1 MIEAIASL
9 TVLGIVLGT
18 LLGLAARYLKTEGNP
33 LAEEIEEMM
42 PGTQCGQCGFPG
54 CAPAAEALAVGEA
67 EVTLC
72 PPGGR
77 ALASDLADKLGV
89 DINLSDMAEKE
100 LTIAYVNEDECI
112 GCARCFQVCH
122 VDALVGAPKQM
133 YTVISAICDG
143 CDKCA
148 EVCPT
153 DCIDMNPVAPT
164 VNTWYWPK
172 PKPDLTDMAA

>member
-1 MIEAIASL
+1 MYEAIGSL
-9 TVLGIVLGT
+9 TVLGIALG
-18 LLGLAARYLKTEGNP
+18 LILGLAARYLKTEGNP
-33 LAEEIEEMM
+33 LAKEIEDMM

-54 CAPAAEALAVGEA
+54 CSPAAEALATGAA

-77 ALASDLADKLGV
+77 ALAADLAQKLGLQI
-89 DINLSDMAEKE
+89 DLSKVAEKE
-100 LTIAYVNEDECI
+100 PAVAFVNEDGCI

-133 YTVISAICDG
+133 YTVIAAICDG
-143 CDKCA
+143 CDKCVQ
-148 EVCPT
+148 VCPT
-153 DCIDMNPVAPT
+153 DCIEMRPIAPT

-172 PKPDLTDMAA
+172 PKPELGKMAA